1 MSIEEDGSIQT
12 HYETLGVSESA
23 KAEEIKR
30 AYRKA
35 AKDCHPEGNKG
46 NADQF
51 IRVNEAYEVLR
62 NKERRKK
69 YDEELI
75 ADRIE
80 PDFIPPPPYTTHETS
95 ALARESSF
103 SAYAP
108 APPRAATGKYTPSSS
123 SRPRSPTPSPAQP
136 STRPTLPDARIGKRP
151 GPRPAILTALIAG
164 LVLVIIISA
173 TLLHPPKKPIDV
185 APSSVV
191 DVIAVG
197 GTPVGVAVAPNGKQ
211 VYVTNHEAILVLDT
225 ANQSVSHSVAGSDYP
240 SGGVAFTQDGSR
252 AYVTNGGSASVS
264 VIDTASGSVVDTIAV
279 DFDPY
284 DIAISADASRAYV
297 SNFLSHSVSLIRNS
311 GHRVRDLQ

>member
-1 MSIEEDGSIQT
+1 
-12 HYETLGVSESA
+12 
-23 KAEEIKR
+23 
-30 AYRKA
+30 
-35 AKDCHPEGNKG
+35 
-46 NADQF
+46 
-51 IRVNEAYEVLR
+51 
-62 NKERRKK
+62 
-69 YDEELI
+69 
-75 ADRIE
+75 
-80 PDFIPPPPYTTHETS
+80 
-95 ALARESSF
+95 
-103 SAYAP
+103 
-108 APPRAATGKYTPSSS
+108 
-123 SRPRSPTPSPAQP
+123 
-136 STRPTLPDARIGKRP
+136 
-151 GPRPAILTALIAG
+151 
-164 LVLVIIISA
+164 VIIISA

>member
-108 APPRAATGKYTPSSS
+108 APCPFTG
-123 SRPRSPTPSPAQP
+123 
-136 STRPTLPDARIGKRP
+136 
-151 GPRPAILTALIAG
+151 
-164 LVLVIIISA
+164 
-173 TLLHPPKKPIDV
+173 
-185 APSSVV
+185 
-191 DVIAVG
+191 
-197 GTPVGVAVAPNGKQ
+197 PVELG
-211 VYVTNHEAILVLDT
+211 
-225 ANQSVSHSVAGSDYP
+225 
-240 SGGVAFTQDGSR
+240 R
-252 AYVTNGGSASVS
+252 
-264 VIDTASGSVVDTIAV
+264 
-279 DFDPY
+279 
-284 DIAISADASRAYV
+284 
-297 SNFLSHSVSLIRNS
+297 
-311 GHRVRDLQ
+311 